1 MSGETRG
8 RRERIED
15 KCARC
20 RNKGQPPAR
29 AEPGKRK
36 SEKASEEKIA
46 RQEVR
51 SKAWDREMERG
62 GSHESMGELGD
73 IGRAT
78 LDSRRQG
85 RKESRM
91 QGAGGLHLTLLFYLR
106 IQIVNAER
114 GRTTEGSGT

>member
-29 AEPGKRK
+29 AQPGKRK
-36 SEKASEEKIA
+36 NEKASEEKIA

-78 LDSRRQG
+78 LDSRDKDERNPG
-85 RKESRM
+85 CRER
-91 QGAGGLHLTLLFYLR
+91 ADCILLFYF
-106 IQIVNAER
+106 I
-114 GRTTEGSGT
+114 